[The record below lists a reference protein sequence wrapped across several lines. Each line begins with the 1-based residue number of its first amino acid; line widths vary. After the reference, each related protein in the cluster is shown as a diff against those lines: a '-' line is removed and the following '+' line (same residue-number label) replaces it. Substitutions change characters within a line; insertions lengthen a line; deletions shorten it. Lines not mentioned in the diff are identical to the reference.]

1 MGIDRFNNFILR
13 SINNSY
19 ISEEIPIDNNIKKV
33 ISNHIIFDINSFIYN
48 EIILIENEI
57 NDIIKIILSIKQ
69 SEKLHIIED
78 LLIIIFKQSHWS
90 LLYDK
95 FFDNDS
101 FILLKHDNILKY
113 FISLVNDNINII
125 IYNKLIKTI
134 KNNII
139 NLHIIEFI
147 KSINIFIDGIPS
159 LSKIIE
165 QRRRRIKNYLE
176 SIEKKKLFKEYF
188 DNLQDNA
195 LNNKTELISCL
206 SNKKIID
213 DDFIDNNKLY
223 FNYFTWVENRFTIDK
238 SIGPTTPFI
247 FTTTT
252 PTPVQVDFCQ
262 TMLCQNNG
270 ACVELSSISGFCNC
284 K

>member
-101 FILLKHDNILKY
+101 FILLKYDNILKY

-147 KSINIFIDGIPS
+147 KSINI
-159 LSKIIE
+159 
-165 QRRRRIKNYLE
+165 
-176 SIEKKKLFKEYF
+176 
-188 DNLQDNA
+188 
-195 LNNKTELISCL
+195 NN
-206 SNKKIID
+206 
-213 DDFIDNNKLY
+213 
-223 FNYFTWVENRFTIDK
+223 
-238 SIGPTTPFI
+238 
-247 FTTTT
+247 
-252 PTPVQVDFCQ
+252 
-262 TMLCQNNG
+262 
-270 ACVELSSISGFCNC
+270 
-284 K
+284 